1 MKLELIFWYL
11 KVGALTDLQRE
22 LKILPTTNVKKS
34 TMDEHLKILTDSSII
49 INRIAFLL
57 DQNNIPSMTKDNVES
72 ARLAG
77 FGISPNEVALY
88 VYSSDVERA
97 TKIIEEFKKQSSS
110 N

>member
-1 MKLELIFWYL
+1 MNEHV
-11 KVGALTDLQRE
+11 KV
-22 LKILPTTNVKKS
+22 
-34 TMDEHLKILTDSSII
+34 LTDSSIV
-49 INRIAFLL
+49 INRIAFIL

-97 TKIIEEFKKQSSS
+97 TKIIEEFRKESSS
-110 N
+110 D